1 VLTLL
6 SVLAAGCALP
16 GRRTAAP
23 GPATQPVPT
32 AAPPAATAAPTAVPP
47 TPTAV
52 PIPTDLRH
60 EIEDAYVKYWRVRAD
75 AALTLDP
82 SHLPEV
88 AAGDHLEQEREEIA
102 QLQAEG
108 RAAKVI
114 VDLQFRV
121 VQATDTTATV
131 YDDFKNFS
139 YAVDKNT
146 KAPLVE
152 PPRTAE
158 IHVVSFELQKID
170 GVWKVVDG
178 TRFEI
183 QRPS

>member
-1 VLTLL
+1 M
-6 SVLAAGCALP
+6 
-16 GRRTAAP
+16 
-23 GPATQPVPT
+23 
-32 AAPPAATAAPTAVPP
+32 
-47 TPTAV
+47 
-52 PIPTDLRH
+52 PIPLELRH
-60 EIEDAYVKYWRVRAD
+60 EIEGAYVRYWNVRAD

-88 AAGDHLEQEREEIA
+88 AAGDRLEREREEIA

-108 RAAKVI
+108 RAAKVV

-121 VQATDTTATV
+121 VQATETTATV

-139 YAVDKNT
+139 YAVDRNT
-146 KAPLVE
+146 KTPLVE
-152 PPRTAE
+152 PPRAAE
-158 IHVVSFELQKID
+158 IHVVSFEMQKID

-178 TRFEI
+178 TRYEI